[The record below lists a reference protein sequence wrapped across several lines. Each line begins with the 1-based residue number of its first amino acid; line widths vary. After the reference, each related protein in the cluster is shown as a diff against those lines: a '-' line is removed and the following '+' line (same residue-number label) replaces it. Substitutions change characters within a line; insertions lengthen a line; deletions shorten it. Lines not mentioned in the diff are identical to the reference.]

1 MSTHASPAQRY
12 AESRRRR
19 AQDGPALAEFQAL
32 YDFTFDDYQRRAC
45 QALNEGHGVL
55 VAAPTGSGKT
65 VIGEFAVH
73 LALAAGRKCFY
84 TTPIKALSNQKFGDL
99 VRRYGPDQVGL
110 LTGDNSIN
118 GEAPVVVMTT
128 EVLRNMLYGGSA
140 TLDGLGYV
148 VLDEVHYLADRFRGA
163 VWEEVIIHLPES
175 VRVVALSAT
184 VSNAEEFGEWLTQ
197 VRGGT
202 TVIVDEHRPVPLW
215 QHVLADGHLY
225 DLFVSPNGRGARTLR
240 RSTRTCCGCRGG
252 RSRRGA
258 GPRAVRCGAAAGRP
272 RPRPPSRPLVIER
285 LDAAGLLPAITF
297 IFSRAACDAAVRQCL
312 DAGLRLTTPEEAE
325 IITEVAQRRT
335 ADLPEPDLAVLG
347 YREWLTGLQRGIAAH
362 HAGLL
367 PTFKEVVEELFEAG
381 LVRVVYATETLALGI
396 NMPAR
401 TVVIERLD
409 KWNGEAHAA
418 LTPGEYTQ
426 LTGRA
431 GRRGIDVEGHAVV
444 LWQPGLEPAA
454 LAGLAGTR
462 TYPLNSSFRP
472 SYNMAVNLVGQAGLE
487 RAAAILE
494 SSFAQ
499 FQADRAVAD
508 VARSA
513 RRGREELEKLT
524 VTCDRGD
531 FAEYFRLR
539 RNLSELEG
547 DAARRRAAAQRAE
560 AITSLS
566 QLRRGD
572 IIKVPGGRRAGM
584 AVVLDPGVPAPG
596 RRALPVPLVLTAGR
610 QVRRLSAADFPVP
623 VQPIDRI
630 RIPNW
635 FSARSP
641 KHRRDLAASV
651 LTKLAGRDKE
661 PPRRRPEAQPVAQE
675 EIAALRRRVR
685 AHPCH
690 DCPDRDEHARH
701 AERRA
706 RLEREVQRLETTV
719 AGRSHVI
726 ARTFQRVCAVLA
738 RLGYIDGSRVTD
750 AGRRLACLYTELDL
764 LAAECLRRGL
774 WDGLSPADLAAC
786 VSALTFESRTAD
798 AATPMR
804 LPGGPVRE
812 VLEAT
817 VAVWRE
823 LDEIETENRLSFLR
837 EPDPG
842 FAWAAHAW
850 ARGKPLEAV
859 LGPDLTPG
867 DFVRAVKQLMDLLG
881 QVAVAAG
888 RDTPLRST
896 ALKAVDALGHGV
908 VTFSSVE
915 ELPGLA
921 DPVAGALPAA
931 APAGGAFP
939 AGGTRE
945 RYAPGM
951 TDLADFAA
959 LVAADHGLAVVSALR
974 PDSTISS
981 SVVNAGVLRHPVA
994 GEQVVAF
1001 VSRGDA
1007 RRLSYLRATP
1017 RVTVVLRAGWQWAAA
1032 EGPVQL
1038 CGPGDPV
1045 PGVDA
1050 EGLRLLLRA
1059 VFTAAGGTH
1068 DDWDSYDTVMAR
1080 ERRTAVLVTPE
1091 RVYSNG

>member
-1 MSTHASPAQRY
+1 VSTHASPAQRY

-19 AQDGPALAEFQAL
+19 AQDGPALTEFQAL

-84 TTPIKALSNQKFGDL
+84 TTPIKALSNQKYGDL
-99 VRRYGPDQVGL
+99 VRRYGPDRVGL

-128 EVLRNMLYGGSA
+128 EVLRNMLYGGSV

-163 VWEEVIIHLPES
+163 VWEEVIIHLPDS

-225 DLFVSPNGRGARTLR
+225 DLFVSPNGRGGDSPQVNPDLLRLSRREEQALR
-240 RSTRTCCGCRGG
+240 RSPGRPVRGG
-252 RSRRGA
+252 R
-258 GPRAVRCGAAAGRP
+258 RP
-272 RPRPPSRPLVIER
+272 SRPRPPSRPLVIER
-285 LDAAGLLPAITF
+285 LDAAGLLPAIMF

-325 IITEVAQRRT
+325 IITEVVQRRT
-335 ADLPEPDLAVLG
+335 ADLPGPDLAVLG
-347 YREWLTGLQRGIAAH
+347 YGEWLTGLQRGIAAH

-513 RRGREELEKLT
+513 ERGRQELEKLT
-524 VTCDRGD
+524 VTCDRGN
-531 FAEYFRLR
+531 FAEYFQLR

-547 DAARRRAAAQRAE
+547 DAARQRSAAQRAE

-572 IIKVPGGRRAGM
+572 IIKVPGGRRAGV
-584 AVVLDPGVPAPG
+584 AVVLDPGAPAPG
-596 RRALPVPLVLTAGR
+596 RGGLPLPLVLTAGR

-623 VQPIDRI
+623 VQPIDRV

-651 LTKLAGRDKE
+651 QTKLAGRDKE
-661 PPRRRPEAQPVAQE
+661 PPRRKPETQSAAQA

-685 AHPCH
+685 THPCH

-701 AERRA
+701 AEHRA
-706 RLEREVQRLETTV
+706 RLEREVRRLETTV

-738 RLGYIDGSRVTD
+738 RLGYTDGNRVTD

-774 WDGLSPADLAAC
+774 WDGLSPAELAAC

-798 AATPMR
+798 AATPVR

-915 ELPGLA
+915 DLLDASSAEGVPAASSAGDVPDASSAEGVPDA
-921 DPVAGALPAA
+921 DAARGTLPA
-931 APAGGAFP
+931 
-939 AGGTRE
+939 
-945 RYAPGM
+945 
-951 TDLADFAA
+951 
-959 LVAADHGLAVVSALR
+959 
-974 PDSTISS
+974 
-981 SVVNAGVLRHPVA
+981 
-994 GEQVVAF
+994 
-1001 VSRGDA
+1001 
-1007 RRLSYLRATP
+1007 
-1017 RVTVVLRAGWQWAAA
+1017 
-1032 EGPVQL
+1032 
-1038 CGPGDPV
+1038 
-1045 PGVDA
+1045 
-1050 EGLRLLLRA
+1050 
-1059 VFTAAGGTH
+1059 
-1068 DDWDSYDTVMAR
+1068 
-1080 ERRTAVLVTPE
+1080 
-1091 RVYSNG
+1091 

>member
-1 MSTHASPAQRY
+1 MSTSPAERY
-12 AESRRRR
+12 AQSRRRR
-19 AQDGPALAEFQAL
+19 AQDGLALTEFQAL
-32 YDFTFDDYQRRAC
+32 YEFTFDDYQRQAC
-45 QALNEGHGVL
+45 LALDEGHGVL

-65 VIGEFAVH
+65 VVGEFAVH

-99 VRRYGPDQVGL
+99 VRRYGPDKVGL

-128 EVLRNMLYGGSA
+128 EVLRNMLYGGSV

-163 VWEEVIIHLPES
+163 VWEEVIIHLPDS

-225 DLFVSPNGRGARTLR
+225 DLFVSPNGRGGDAPQVNPDLLRLWRRGEQARR
-240 RSTRTCCGCRGG
+240 KAPGRPVRGG
-252 RSRRGA
+252 
-258 GPRAVRCGAAAGRP
+258 PRQV

-297 IFSRAACDAAVRQCL
+297 IFSRAGCDAAVRQCL

-325 IITEVAQRRT
+325 LITEVAQRRT
-335 ADLPEPDLAVLG
+335 ADLPEADRSVLG
-347 YREWLTGLQRGIAAH
+347 YAEWLTGLQRGIAAH

-381 LVRVVYATETLALGI
+381 LVRAVYATETLALGI

-409 KWNGEAHAA
+409 KWNGENHAA

-444 LWQPGLEPAA
+444 LWQPDVEPAA

-472 SYNMAVNLVGQAGLE
+472 SYNMAVNLVGQAGME
-487 RAAAILE
+487 RATAILE

-499 FQADRAVAD
+499 FQADRAVAG
-508 VARSA
+508 VARA
-513 RRGREELEKLT
+513 AQRGRRELDELA

-539 RNLSELEG
+539 RELSEQEG
-547 DAARRRAAAQRAE
+547 EAARQRSANQRAAAVA
-560 AITSLS
+560 SLG

-572 IIKVPGGRRAGM
+572 IIRVPGGRRAGM
-584 AVVLDPGVPAPG
+584 AVVLDPGIGAPA
-596 RRALPVPLVLTAGR
+596 RRAETPPVPLVLTAGR

-623 VQPIDRI
+623 VEPIDRV

-635 FSARSP
+635 FSPRSP
-641 KHRRDLAASV
+641 KHRRDLAASMM
-651 LTKLAGRDKE
+651 TKLAGRDRE
-661 PPRRRPEAQPVAQE
+661 PPSRGKAPRAPGQDQ
-675 EIAALRRRVR
+675 IAALRRRVR
-685 AHPCH
+685 GHPCH
-690 DCPDRDEHARH
+690 GCPDREEHARR

-706 RLEREVQRLETTV
+706 RLQREVQRLEATV

-726 ARTFQRVCAVLA
+726 ARTFQRVCAVLEH
-738 RLGYIDGSRVTD
+738 LGYTDAGRVTD
-750 AGRRLACLYTELDL
+750 AGKRLACLYTELDL

-774 WDGLSPADLAAC
+774 WDGLSPAELAAC
-786 VSALTFESRTAD
+786 VSALTFESRTAE
-798 AATPMR
+798 AAAPAR
-804 LPGGPVRE
+804 LPGGPVRD
-812 VLEAT
+812 VLAAT
-817 VAVWRE
+817 VSVWRE
-823 LDEIETENRLSFLR
+823 LDEVETDNRLSFLR

-850 ARGKPLEAV
+850 ARGKSLESV

-888 RDTPLRST
+888 DDPLRST
-896 ALKAVDALGHGV
+896 ALAAVDALGHGV

-915 ELPGLA
+915 DLPDAARGT
-921 DPVAGALPAA
+921 LPA
-931 APAGGAFP
+931 
-939 AGGTRE
+939 
-945 RYAPGM
+945 
-951 TDLADFAA
+951 
-959 LVAADHGLAVVSALR
+959 
-974 PDSTISS
+974 
-981 SVVNAGVLRHPVA
+981 
-994 GEQVVAF
+994 
-1001 VSRGDA
+1001 
-1007 RRLSYLRATP
+1007 
-1017 RVTVVLRAGWQWAAA
+1017 
-1032 EGPVQL
+1032 
-1038 CGPGDPV
+1038 
-1045 PGVDA
+1045 
-1050 EGLRLLLRA
+1050 
-1059 VFTAAGGTH
+1059 
-1068 DDWDSYDTVMAR
+1068 
-1080 ERRTAVLVTPE
+1080 
-1091 RVYSNG
+1091 

>member
-1 MSTHASPAQRY
+1 MSTSPAERY
-12 AESRRRR
+12 AQSRRRR
-19 AQDGPALAEFQAL
+19 AQDGPALIEFQAL

-45 QALNEGHGVL
+45 RALNEGHGVL

-65 VIGEFAVH
+65 VVGEFAVH

-99 VRRYGPDQVGL
+99 VRRYGPDKVGL

-128 EVLRNMLYGGSA
+128 EVLRNMLYSGSA

-163 VWEEVIIHLPES
+163 VWEEVIIHLPEP

-225 DLFVSPNGRGARTLR
+225 DLFVSVNGETPQVNPDLLRLWRRGEQARR
-240 RSTRTCCGCRGG
+240 KAPGRPVRGG
-252 RSRRGA
+252 
-258 GPRAVRCGAAAGRP
+258 PRQV
-272 RPRPPSRPLVIER
+272 RPRPPSRPLIVER

-297 IFSRAACDAAVRQCL
+297 IFSRAGCDAAVRQCL

-325 IITEVAQRRT
+325 LITEVAQRRT
-335 ADLPEPDLAVLG
+335 ADLPGADLDVLG
-347 YREWLTGLQRGIAAH
+347 YGEWLTGLQRGIAAH

-381 LVRVVYATETLALGI
+381 LVRAVYATETLALGI

-409 KWNGEAHAA
+409 KWNGENHAA

-444 LWQPGLEPAA
+444 LWQPDVEPAA

-472 SYNMAVNLVGQAGLE
+472 SYNMAVNLVGQAGME
-487 RAAAILE
+487 RAIAILE

-499 FQADRAVAD
+499 FQADRAVAG

-513 RRGREELEKLT
+513 QRGRRELDELT

-539 RNLSELEG
+539 RELSELEG
-547 DAARRRAAAQRAE
+547 EAARRRAASQRAA
-560 AITSLS
+560 AIASLG

-572 IIKVPGGRRAGM
+572 IIRVPGGRRAGM
-584 AVVLDPGVPAPG
+584 AVVLEPGIGAPG
-596 RRALPVPLVLTAGR
+596 RRADTTPVPLVLTAGR
-610 QVRRLSAADFPVP
+610 QVRRLSVADFPMP
-623 VQPIDRI
+623 VEPIDRV

-635 FSARSP
+635 FSPRSP
-641 KHRRDLAASV
+641 KHRRDLAASMM
-651 LTKLAGRDKE
+651 TKLAGRDRE
-661 PPRRRPEAQPVAQE
+661 PPSRSKAPQAAAQE
-675 EIAALRRRVR
+675 QIAALRRRVR
-685 AHPCH
+685 SHPCH
-690 DCPDRDEHARH
+690 ACPDREEHARRL
-701 AERRA
+701 ERRA
-706 RLEREVQRLETTV
+706 RLQREVERLEATV

-738 RLGYIDGSRVTD
+738 HLGYTKDGRVTD
-750 AGRRLACLYTELDL
+750 AGKRLACLYTELDL

-774 WDGLSPADLAAC
+774 WDGLGPAELAAC
-786 VSALTFESRTAD
+786 VSALTFESRSAE
-798 AATPMR
+798 AAAAMPQ
-804 LPGGPVRE
+804 PSGPVRD
-812 VLEAT
+812 VLAAT
-817 VAVWRE
+817 VSVWRE
-823 LDEIETENRLSFLR
+823 LDDIEKDNRLSFLR

-850 ARGKPLEAV
+850 AQGKPLESM

-888 RDTPLRST
+888 DPLRST
-896 ALKAVDALGHGV
+896 ALAAVDALGHGV

-915 ELPGLA
+915 DLP
-921 DPVAGALPAA
+921 DPARGTLPA
-931 APAGGAFP
+931 
-939 AGGTRE
+939 
-945 RYAPGM
+945 
-951 TDLADFAA
+951 
-959 LVAADHGLAVVSALR
+959 
-974 PDSTISS
+974 
-981 SVVNAGVLRHPVA
+981 
-994 GEQVVAF
+994 
-1001 VSRGDA
+1001 
-1007 RRLSYLRATP
+1007 
-1017 RVTVVLRAGWQWAAA
+1017 
-1032 EGPVQL
+1032 
-1038 CGPGDPV
+1038 
-1045 PGVDA
+1045 
-1050 EGLRLLLRA
+1050 
-1059 VFTAAGGTH
+1059 
-1068 DDWDSYDTVMAR
+1068 
-1080 ERRTAVLVTPE
+1080 
-1091 RVYSNG
+1091 